1 MKSKVAEKVVDKA
14 VEVEKAK
21 LRKKA
26 KKRIK
31 TLLFQILWTFF
42 VLTLGLFV
50 GIHWKVFKALLGKG
64 KMPKV
69 PKEHCHK
76 YKFR

>member
-21 LRKKA
+21 LKKKA
-26 KKRIK
+26 KKRMK

-50 GIHWKVFKALLGKG
+50 GIHWKVFKVLFRKG
-64 KMPKV
+64 EMPEA
-69 PKEHCHK
+69 PEGHCHK
-76 YKFR
+76 FKFR

>member
-21 LRKKA
+21 LKKKA
-26 KKRIK
+26 KKRMK

-50 GIHWKVFKALLGKG
+50 GMHWRVFKALLRKG
-64 KMPKV
+64 EMP
-69 PKEHCHK
+69 EASEGHCHK
-76 YKFR
+76 CKFR

>member
-31 TLLFQILWTFF
+31 TLLLRILWTFF

-50 GIHWKVFKALLGKG
+50 GMHWRVFKALLGKG
-64 KMPKV
+64 KMPET
-69 PKEHCHK
+69 PKGHCHK
-76 YKFR
+76 FKFR